1 VPAPSTLGYMA
12 ESSLPEYADLLAEV
26 EDIWR
31 VLADPHIEPRPG
43 SLAAEELR
51 AAQEQ
56 PCPAGTWGEKPVREA
71 YALAVL
77 NYQVALDHAA
87 AIAALTR
94 EPHSAVSAS
103 VLARALAEAASQ
115 AWWLL
120 EPGIGHVKRVAR
132 PVALR
137 YRSACE
143 GEKAATADG
152 VPADEHPGYTETTA
166 QVEQYA
172 HALDLG
178 RPSVDRSKPWTVYV
192 CGTERL
198 PTASWRIKEL
208 FSGIDLPSIYPV
220 FSGYSHGELF
230 ALLRDFELLTHGDL
244 GMHYRAVVNEESFK
258 GAVAVASYALYPPGE
273 RLSKLFGLDDARAPT
288 SPATTV

>member
-1 VPAPSTLGYMA
+1 MTNP
-12 ESSLPEYADLLAEV
+12 LPEYAKLLDEV
-26 EDIWR
+26 VDIYR
-31 VLADPHIEPRPG
+31 VLTDPRVEPRPG
-43 SLAAEELR
+43 SPGVEELR
-51 AAQEQ
+51 AAQQQ
-56 PCPAGTWGEKPVREA
+56 PCPAAGTWGEKPVRAA

-77 NYQVALDHAA
+77 NYQVALDHAT
-87 AIAALTR
+87 AIAALTS
-94 EPHSAVSAS
+94 EAHSAVSAS

-132 PVALR
+132 SVALR

-152 VPADEHPGYTETTA
+152 VPAEGHPGYTETKA

-172 HALDLG
+172 HALGLG
-178 RPSVDRSKPWTVYV
+178 SLSVDRSKPWTVYV
-192 CGTERL
+192 CDSTRL
-198 PTASWRIKEL
+198 PTASWRVNEL
-208 FSGIDLPSIYPV
+208 FSGIDLPSVYPV

-230 ALLRDFELLTHGDL
+230 ALLRDFELLARGDL
-244 GMHYRAVVNEESFK
+244 GLHYRSVVNEDSFK

-273 RLSKLFGLDDARAPT
+273 RLSKLFGLDN
-288 SPATTV
+288 S